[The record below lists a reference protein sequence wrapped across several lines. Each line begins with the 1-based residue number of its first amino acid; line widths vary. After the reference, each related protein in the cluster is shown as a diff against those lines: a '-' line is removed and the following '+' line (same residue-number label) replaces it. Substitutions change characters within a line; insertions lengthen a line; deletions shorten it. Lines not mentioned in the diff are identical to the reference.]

1 MNWYATLQALRE
13 RVNLP
18 AGQRVELD
26 TQMGDILEDVS
37 RQIDVATHRHFFVVN
52 ATRPFTYRGGPR
64 SRYGS
69 NPSLTPL
76 ELGADL
82 LRIADDGLRTDP
94 SGHRTYA
101 TIWAVTDYDLLPSDA
116 PFWSP
121 PAPYTQIAPR
131 RFGSYGF
138 PYCQLGVQVEGEWS
152 YYDVRVRLAATVATG
167 DIDADP
173 TTLVLP
179 VTSLAEF
186 GVGQTL
192 RLGDE
197 QLFVTGL
204 ITTPGVDPDP
214 DTYSLTVVRAVNG
227 TAPAAHAEGDAIDVY
242 TYPGIS
248 ERCLEQSKRRYERS
262 IGRAGR
268 ETEPGIRNFSS
279 LDRDIEEGLADF
291 ARWGIH

>member
-18 AGQRVELD
+18 AGQRAELD
-26 TQMGDILEDVS
+26 GQMGDILDDVS

-52 ATRPFTYRGGPR
+52 ATRPFTYCGGPR

-76 ELGADL
+76 QLGADL
-82 LRIADDGLRTDP
+82 LRIADDGLHTDP
-94 SGHRTYA
+94 TGQRTYA

-116 PFWSP
+116 PFKSP

-131 RFGSYGF
+131 RFGAYGF
-138 PYCQLGVQVEGEWS
+138 TTYPLGVQVEGEWG
-152 YYDVRVRLAATVATG
+152 YYDVRARLAATVPTDGIDDAAT
-167 DIDADP
+167 A
-173 TTLVLP
+173 LP
-179 VTSLAEF
+179 VTALGEF

-192 RLGDE
+192 RIEDE
-197 QLFVTGL
+197 QVFVTAL
-204 ITTPGVDPDP
+204 VTTSNDPDP

-227 TAPAAHAEGDAIDVY
+227 TEPADHAQGVAIDVY

-268 ETEPGIRNFSS
+268 ETEPGIRNFGN

-291 ARWGIH
+291 TRWGIH